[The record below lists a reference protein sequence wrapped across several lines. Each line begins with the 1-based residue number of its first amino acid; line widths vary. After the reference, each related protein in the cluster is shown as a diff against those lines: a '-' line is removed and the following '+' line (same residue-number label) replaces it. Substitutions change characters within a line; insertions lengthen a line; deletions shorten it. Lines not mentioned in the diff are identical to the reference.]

1 MSDVLE
7 SIPQMN
13 EEELI
18 KSLVLAIKYGVDT
31 QRLAIVARAI
41 IEELE
46 RRGYTL
52 AAVKPTVTVTE
63 KEATSKTK
71 SKSK

>member
-7 SIPQMN
+7 SIPQMS
-13 EEELI
+13 EKELV
-18 KSLVLAIKYGVDT
+18 KVLVLAIKYGVDT

-46 RRGYTL
+46 KRGYTL
-52 AAVKPTVTVTE
+52 DAVKPTV
-63 KEATSKTK
+63 EATRKTK